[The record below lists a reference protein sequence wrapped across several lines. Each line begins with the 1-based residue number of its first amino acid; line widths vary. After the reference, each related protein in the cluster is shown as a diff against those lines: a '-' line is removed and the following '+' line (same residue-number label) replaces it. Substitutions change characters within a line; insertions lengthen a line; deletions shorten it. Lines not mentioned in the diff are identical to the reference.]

1 MVKIYRFVKRP
12 ANTDHRYPFLV
23 YDCTGKLDIALTRF
37 AFLATVSLNEKTI
50 EVYLYALLPYFTW
63 LNTDFYQVRN
73 NRHWQSEPH
82 VVRQSVEDYLNQEL
96 NCQIQSSPKG
106 YQLIRLTAK
115 TNSQVKMF
123 LVSLKCFYK
132 FMKLK
137 GHYQYQNPLIDNQ
150 SELLLEIES
159 SELEEK
165 LQYPRMPYVSGVQ
178 EPNSRQRLTDSYYKL
193 VGLEWIPQIIDDPT
207 LPSQIISCGRQLKQ
221 WDLRAEIITRKLFET
236 GGRISE
242 IVGLTLAD
250 WVKRGMRQEAD
261 TFSKGSGG
269 IRVKFIRFSS
279 DTAKLLRRYFN
290 EERCHYDPNKYTLD
304 KYCQLHK
311 QGQIDLHTVPLYLTK
326 RRTQLTPDH
335 YRDNYWKPA
344 CQKALINVDIHQAR
358 HWYVTMALRQIFE
371 TSKNSAEI
379 ERRKRELKEYMKW
392 RSEETI
398 KAYDHYFDSLK
409 HAEIQDTLHA
419 RMDSELK
426 QYLQEQQIG
435 QSSIL
440 SRELQER
447 IPEELPLDD
456 EFNYLMSIGGINVEE

>member
-1 MVKIYRFVKRP
+1 MVKVYRFVKRP
-12 ANTDHRYPFLV
+12 ANTEHGHSFLV

-37 AFLATVSLNEKTI
+37 AKLATVSLNERTI

-63 LNTDFYQVRN
+63 LNTDFYQVSN
-73 NRHWQSEPH
+73 NRHWQSEPRA
-82 VVRQSVEDYLNQEL
+82 VRQSVEDYLNQEL
-96 NCQIQSSPKG
+96 NCQIQSAYLG
-106 YQLIRLTAK
+106 YQLIRLTAR
-115 TNSQVKMF
+115 THSQVKIF

-132 FMKLK
+132 LMNLR
-137 GHYQYQNPLIDNQ
+137 GYYQYPNPLIDNQ
-150 SELLLEIES
+150 LEIISRVES
-159 SELEEK
+159 YLEDD
-165 LQYPRMPYVSGVQ
+165 LQYPRMPYISGV
-178 EPNSRQRLTDSYYKL
+178 ESPNSRQRLTDSYYKL
-193 VGLEWIPQIIDDPT
+193 VGSEWKPQIIDDAT
-207 LPSQIISCGRQLKQ
+207 LPNQIISCGRQLKQ
-221 WDLRAEIITRKLFET
+221 WNLRAEIITRKLFET

-242 IVGLTLAD
+242 IVGLTLGD

-290 EERCHYDPNKYTLD
+290 EERCQYDPNKYTLD
-304 KYCQLHK
+304 NYCQLDN
-311 QGQIDLHTVPLYLTK
+311 QGEIDLYKVPLYLTK

-344 CQKALINVDIHQAR
+344 CQKALINVDVHQAR

-379 ERRKRELKEYMKW
+379 EKRKRELKEYMKW

-409 HAEIQDTLHA
+409 HAEIQDFLHA

-426 QYLQEQQIG
+426 QYLNEQQMG

-440 SRELQER
+440 STELQQK
-447 IPEELPLDD
+447 ITEELPSDD
-456 EFNYLMSIGGINVEE
+456 EFNYLMSIGGKSVDE